1 MRQLA
6 DQTFS
11 EDLELLRESARK
23 FFETELRPL
32 SAQIDREA
40 RFPSEFIRKMAA
52 MGYMGVPIPQRY
64 GGAGLGKTGYC
75 ILLEELGRVD
85 ASVCTI
91 LSAHC
96 SLGSI
101 PLLYFGNE
109 EQKQK
114 YLVPAAR
121 GKSLHSFNLSE
132 PEAGSDASAIKT
144 TAVKDGR
151 DYVINGTKLWATNGK
166 EADVFIVFAVT
177 DRKQGAAGGLT
188 AFIVERKYGV
198 KFGREEEKMG
208 IRGSSTMQLFY
219 DNVSVPEEN
228 VLGMVGDGFRVAM
241 TTLDVGRITLAAGS
255 LGASSRAIELALE
268 HSKNRV
274 QFGRP
279 IAELQAIQ
287 FKLAE
292 MGIRTEAL
300 RHFLYH
306 VAAMA
311 DELGTDV
318 SEWPRNRREDLTRE
332 AAMLKTFASET
343 ASFCVDESLQIHGGA
358 GYIKSSEIER
368 MYRDA
373 RIAEIYE
380 GTNEIQRM
388 VIGRDMVRR
397 GWH

>member
-1 MRQLA
+1 MV
-6 DQTFS
+6 DFSFS
-11 EDLELLRESARK
+11 EEQELLRESARK

-40 RFPSEFIRKMAA
+40 RFPSEIISRMAG
-52 MGYMGVPIPQRY
+52 MGYMGVPIPEEY

-114 YLVPAAR
+114 YLIPAAK
-121 GKSLHSFNLSE
+121 GTTLHSFNLSE
-132 PEAGSDASAIKT
+132 PGAGSDASSIQT
-144 TAVKDGR
+144 TATKEGHS
-151 DYVINGTKLWATNGK
+151 YVINGTKLWATNGK
-166 EADVFIVFAVT
+166 EADVYIVFAAT

-188 AFIVERKYGV
+188 AFIVERKFGGI

-228 VLGMVGDGFRVAM
+228 VLGRIGDGFRIAM
-241 TTLDVGRITLAAGS
+241 TTLDVGRITLSAGS
-255 LGASSRAIELALE
+255 LGASSRAIELALAYA
-268 HSKNRV
+268 KNRI
-274 QFGRP
+274 QFGRS
-279 IAELQAIQ
+279 IAEFQAIQ

-300 RHFLYH
+300 RYFLYN
-306 VAAMA
+306 VAARA
-311 DELGTDV
+311 DALGTDV
-318 SEWPRNRREDLTRE
+318 SAWPKSKREDLTRE

-343 ASFCVDESLQIHGGA
+343 ASFCVDESLQIHGGT
-358 GYIKSSEIER
+358 GFIKTSEIER

-388 VIGRDMVRR
+388 VIGRDMARR